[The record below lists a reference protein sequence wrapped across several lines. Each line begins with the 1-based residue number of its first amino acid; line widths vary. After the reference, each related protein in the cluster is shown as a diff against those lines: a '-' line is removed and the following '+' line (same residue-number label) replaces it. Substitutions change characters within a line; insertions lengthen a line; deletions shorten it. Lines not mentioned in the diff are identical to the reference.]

1 MIRRPPIFT
10 LFPYTTLFRSPAP
23 PRPPAPTAG
32 IPPPE
37 CTAATSAGWPTR
49 PRAVGGWCSV
59 LGGVRR
65 FFCDHPDCQARTFTE
80 QLPGLTS
87 RYARRTVLLRRLLE
101 QVALA
106 LAGRAG
112 ERLAGRLGLPA
123 SRDTL
128 LRLLRALPD
137 PKIDQVTVL
146 GVDLSRP
153 GGYPDAL
160 GGGHEEPWWRAGPV
174 SVRG

>member
-1 MIRRPPIFT
+1 MVFYRTWQP
-10 LFPYTTLFRSPAP
+10 LRSSGSSRSNTPCTSGHTPAP

-37 CTAATSAGWPTR
+37 CTAAPSAGWPTR
-49 PRAVGGWCSV
+49 PWAVGGWCSV

-87 RYARRTVLLRRLLE
+87 RYARRTVLLRRLL
-101 QVALA
+101 
-106 LAGRAG
+106 G
-112 ERLAGRLGLPA
+112 
-123 SRDTL
+123 
-128 LRLLRALPD
+128 ALPD

-160 GGGHEEPWWRAGPV
+160 GGGHEGRGGGR
-174 SVRG
+174 VR

>member
-1 MIRRPPIFT
+1 MHSRYQRRQ
-10 LFPYTTLFRSPAP
+10 AD
-23 PRPPAPTAG
+23 
-32 IPPPE
+32 
-37 CTAATSAGWPTR
+37 AALGSR
-49 PRAVGGWCSV
+49 RVV
-59 LGGVRR
+59 LRLGVRR

-137 PKIDQVTVL
+137 PKNRPGHRARRGLIPTR
-146 GVDLSRP
+146 GLSRRAWGRARGAVVAGGSGERP
-153 GGYPDAL
+153 GLSGVGIIPLPLA
-160 GGGHEEPWWRAGPV
+160 
-174 SVRG
+174 RGMRK